1 MSKIKEREF
10 VDFDDSDEEDI
21 MENDAFNEGDMDI
34 SDQDDDLL
42 PESDGIRAARTWRD
56 TEKYREMRELYR
68 IINDEL
74 YIGFNAEEFTEE
86 DE

>member
-10 VDFDDSDEEDI
+10 VDFDDSDEENMI
-21 MENDAFNEGDMDI
+21 ENDTFNEGDVDI
-34 SDQDDDLL
+34 TAQDDDLL
-42 PESDGIRAARTWRD
+42 PEVDNFRATRTWRD

-74 YIGFNAEEFTEE
+74 YTGFNEEEFTEE